1 MQIIGVD
8 ESGRGPLF
16 GRVYCAAVILPN
28 QNSAFNMDIIKDSK
42 KFSSFKK
49 LCDVSKYIKENSLYW
64 NIAYVSEKM
73 IDKINIREATFQ
85 CMHQAIRGLISKLN
99 SMDELKLH
107 IDGNAFNPLTIYH
120 NNSFIEL
127 PYECIVGGDNSDK
140 AIGAASILAKVA
152 RDEYIIDMCNTYP
165 ELNEKYGLEK
175 NKGYGTLQHRNG
187 IKQYGRTQWHRES
200 FRLKD
205 E

>member
-1 MQIIGVD
+1 M
-8 ESGRGPLF
+8 
-16 GRVYCAAVILPN
+16 
-28 QNSAFNMDIIKDSK
+28 
-42 KFSSFKK
+42 
-49 LCDVSKYIKENSLYW
+49 
-64 NIAYVSEKM
+64 
-73 IDKINIREATFQ
+73 
-85 CMHQAIRGLISKLN
+85 
-99 SMDELKLH
+99 
-107 IDGNAFNPLTIYH
+107 
-120 NNSFIEL
+120 